1 MLWILRCIYP
11 FKLVFPFLCIYN
23 QYGIAGSYG
32 NSIFSFLETLILFS
46 IMLHQFIVSLI
57 VYNCPLWSTSLSTFI
72 YRLFITD
79 ILTGVR
85 WYLVLICFSLMIQ
98 NVDDLFMRLLAM
110 SSLEKCLLRSSA
122 IWGEGGGLLF
132 DVELYELFIYFANIF
147 SHSVGCL
154 LTLLMASFAVQ
165 KLLRLIKSHLFTL
178 PWRQFPKNIAT
189 IYVEEC
195 SLFFSTSFMV

>member
-1 MLWILRCIYP
+1 
-11 FKLVFPFLCIYN
+11 
-23 QYGIAGSYG
+23 
-32 NSIFSFLETLILFS
+32 
-46 IMLHQFIVSLI
+46 
-57 VYNCPLWSTSLSTFI
+57 
-72 YRLFITD
+72 
-79 ILTGVR
+79 
-85 WYLVLICFSLMIQ
+85 MIQ

-122 IWGEGGGLLF
+122 IWGEGGGILF

-178 PWRQFPKNIAT
+178 P
-189 IYVEEC
+189 
-195 SLFFSTSFMV
+195 